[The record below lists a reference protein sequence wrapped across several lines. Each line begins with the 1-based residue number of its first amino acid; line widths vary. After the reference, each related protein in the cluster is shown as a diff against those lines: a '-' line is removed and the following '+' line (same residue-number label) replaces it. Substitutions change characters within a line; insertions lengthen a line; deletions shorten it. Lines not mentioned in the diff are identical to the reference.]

1 MKNKNSPLQQWI
13 KKQNADI
20 NLADSKKRAADI
32 IKTIRSRSGLSIEDT
47 RTAVRQRAE
56 QYDIID
62 IVQAAALQG
71 IDYAEDH
78 GTAVAEDLIK
88 SNTIS
93 MVTKILDSIDEDTK
107 KEQDREQ
114 I

>member
-78 GTAVAEDLIK
+78 GIETAEGIIR
-88 SNTIS
+88 SNSIS
-93 MVTKILDSIDEDTK
+93 MVSKVLDSIDEVTK
-107 KEQDREQ
+107 KEQNNESL
-114 I
+114 

>member
-1 MKNKNSPLQQWI
+1 M
-13 KKQNADI
+13 DI
-20 NLADSKKRAADI
+20 LR
-32 IKTIRSRSGLSIEDT
+32 TIQSRSHSSVARRKAE
-47 RTAVRQRAE
+47 VRHRAE

-62 IVQAAALQG
+62 IVQQAALQG
-71 IDYAEDH
+71 IDYAEDY

-93 MVTKILDSIDEDTK
+93 MVTKILDSIDEATK